1 MRPGIVLLGVFC
13 TLLAS
18 PPLLAGCWACG
29 ADDCCKKAEE
39 DSWGRDTCL
48 YEGLCIGNSC
58 TCSDC
63 WTHGT
68 ACEGTAPKT
77 CDKPFDTCEE
87 HQTLLL
93 VPNGDPIGLLMLTQP
108 PTLDL
113 RTTVASASTCGA
125 V

>member
-1 MRPGIVLLGVFC
+1 MKFRIVMLSCLCLSMFS
-13 TLLAS
+13 S
-18 PPLLAGCWACG
+18 PAIAGCWACG
-29 ADDCCKKAEE
+29 ADHCCKEAEE

-48 YEGLCIGNSC
+48 YEGLCIGNQC

-77 CDKPFDTCEE
+77 CDKPFDTREE

-93 VPNGDPIGLLMLTQP
+93 VPNGEPIDLLMLTQP
-108 PTLDL
+108 PALDL
-113 RTTVASASTCGA
+113 RTTVASTWTCGP